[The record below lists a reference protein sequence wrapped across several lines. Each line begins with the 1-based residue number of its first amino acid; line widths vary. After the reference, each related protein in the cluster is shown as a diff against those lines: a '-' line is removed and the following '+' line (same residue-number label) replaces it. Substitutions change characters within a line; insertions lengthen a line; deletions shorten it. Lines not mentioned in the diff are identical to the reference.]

1 MCEPT
6 TVTMTYLAIAA
17 GATQAYSQVQQGK
30 DAMGTARFN
39 ARELENQATD
49 IRNKG
54 TEEENIKRRENA
66 EFLSQQRAMLGASG
80 IDIDSG
86 SAGDLQQ
93 DTQLLGE
100 VDALRIRRNFQDQ
113 ADVAERQ
120 SVQVLAEGRAQRRAA
135 NTKALGTAL
144 STAATVGMINA
155 PVPAGAPVATTGTVS
170 PKWYADMTAA
180 PKFSPWTP

>member
-17 GATQAYSQVQQGK
+17 GATQAYSQVQQGRQ
-30 DAMGTARFN
+30 AMGTARFN
-39 ARELENQATD
+39 SREQENQATA

-86 SAGDLQQ
+86 SAADLQQ
-93 DTQLLGE
+93 DTQILGE
-100 VDALRIRRNFQDQ
+100 VDALRVRRNFQEQ
-113 ADVAERQ
+113 ADVVERQ
-120 SVQVLAEGRAQRRAA
+120 AEQTLQEGRSKRRAA
-135 NTKALGTAL
+135 NTQALGTAL
-144 STAATVGMINA
+144 TTAATVGMINA
-155 PVPAGAPVATTGTVS
+155 PVEGQVAKKWTQIFGFAP
-170 PKWYADMTAA
+170 
-180 PKFSPWTP
+180 